1 MATSRPFTLLSGLS
15 VVLGELTSSGLQ
27 KKRIEDGCLDDG
39 VTLMRGFCVFCTFSF
54 CQALVVL

>member
-15 VVLGELTSSGLQ
+15 IVLGKLTSSGLQ
-27 KKRIEDGCLDDG
+27 KKRIRDGYLDDR

-54 CQALVVL
+54 CQLW